1 MKYYFAVFTFIILVI
16 FLSCNKRINTTD
28 DNEISDPNRISIPAF
43 GSDSSLELLTWNVQN
58 FPLLE
63 NKTVVN
69 VSEIILDLDVDL
81 IGFQEIADTNSFR
94 ELLRLIPNYD
104 GIYSLD
110 IYGGGDYQKTAIVY
124 KKNVIQIS
132 QIKMLFPDDGYSFPR
147 PPLQVNVLA
156 GKDQNIF
163 DFTMIVLHL
172 KAFGGAENEARRR
185 SACQKLKSYLDIE
198 ILNSQDKD
206 FIVVG
211 DWNDELDD
219 PVNENV
225 FQIFLNDSLNYRFLT
240 YELAKNPTSNATY
253 IGNFQ
258 SVIDHMLISKD
269 MQIEYDTGVTEVLK
283 IDSFFSPYR
292 NEVSDHRPVG
302 AKFPVFQ

>member
-1 MKYYFAVFTFIILVI
+1 MKYYFGVFTLIIIVM
-16 FLSCNKRINTTD
+16 FLGCNKRINTID
-28 DNEISDPNRISIPAF
+28 DNEISDPNRINIPPF
-43 GSDSSLELLTWNVQN
+43 GSDSSLELLTWNVEN
-58 FPLLE
+58 FPLVE

-94 ELLRLIPNYD
+94 ELLNLIPSYE
-104 GIYSLD
+104 GIYSQD
-110 IYGGGDYQKTAIVY
+110 IYGGGDYQKTAIIY
-124 KKNVIQIS
+124 KKDVIQIS
-132 QIKMLFPDDGYSFPR
+132 QVKMLFSDDSYSFPR
-147 PPLQVNVLA
+147 PPLQANIRAVR
-156 GKDQNIF
+156 DQKIF

-172 KAFGGAENEARRR
+172 KAFGGIENEARRR
-185 SACQKLKSYLDIE
+185 SACQRLKNYLDIE
-198 ILNSQDKD
+198 ILNSPDKD
-206 FIVVG
+206 YIVVG

-225 FQIFLNDSLNYRFLT
+225 FQIFLNDSLNYSFLT

-253 IGNFQ
+253 IGNFK

-283 IDSFFSPYR
+283 IDAFFAPYT

-302 AKFPVFQ
+302 AKFPVF